1 MKDLKL
7 LNHQWFEKK
16 KEGRLIFDPQK
27 EIGKQIVKA
36 FRKHLVITLCA
47 PPQWGKT
54 GVSLFVSYKM
64 SLQKIENVF
73 YLTGMSDRKWIEQI
87 KERILPCWGKN
98 VYHRNTLNRLLMRIM
113 NLRIKKKDKNI
124 LLIIDECHI
133 ANRKEHMMSEIM
145 ELLI

>member
-64 SLQKIENVF
+64 SLHGLNK
-73 YLTGMSDRKWIEQI
+73 SK
-87 KERILPCWGKN
+87 KEYSHVGGKM
-98 VYHRNTLNRLLMRIM
+98 Y
-113 NLRIKKKDKNI
+113 
-124 LLIIDECHI
+124 IIGIH
-133 ANRKEHMMSEIM
+133 
-145 ELLI
+145 